1 MMAVILGQES
11 RVLRFNGV
19 DFVIVVTNV
28 DLYMNGVIPVA
39 VMVIIVDL
47 LTIIVE
53 VGIIMDIAIIITIEG
68 SMMIILRDIL
78 INNIGRKMEER

>member
-19 DFVIVVTNV
+19 DIVIVVTNV